1 MKEDVII
8 KEDKITRLYGDLLNK
23 MVDEMKR

>member
-1 MKEDVII
+1 MNEDVII